1 MVKVENGKAAREDI
15 PDFLDRSGTQEAL
28 ESLLD
33 LSWTDPALGVQ
44 DVAWWPE
51 ENAEGELG
59 VNKKWGAEVLTV
71 NAERKVVVVTRKQV
85 AMTAAEKAARD
96 ELIAADWADQIAAR
110 RWQVE
115 TGGTTVAG
123 VQVNTER
130 DSQALLTGAAF
141 AATLDPA
148 YHIKWKSA
156 TGFVDLTGE
165 QVIGLASQVRAFVQA
180 CFNREAELLGFVA
193 DGSITAEMLEEG
205 WPN

>member
-1 MVKVENGKAAREDI
+1 MVKVQNGTAVREPI
-15 PDFLDRSGTQEAL
+15 PPFLHGL
-28 ESLLD
+28 LPESLAD

-59 VNKKWGAEVLTV
+59 VNKKWGAEVLTLDTERKIV
-71 NAERKVVVVTRKQV
+71 KVARKQITMTATEKAERD
-85 AMTAAEKAARD
+85 AAIAAE
-96 ELIAADWADQIAAR
+96 WADKIAAR

-115 TGGTTVAG
+115 TGGTTVEG

-148 YHIKWKSA
+148 YQIKWKAA
-156 TGFVDLTGE
+156 TGFVELNRD

-180 CFNREAELLGFVA
+180 CFNREAELLGAVA
-193 DGSITAEMLEEG
+193 DGSITAEMLEDG
-205 WPN
+205 WPTHPD